1 MNILDPQIVKDYG
14 VGVVLFCAFLY
25 MFYKQSQIMA
35 KEREELKERVLS
47 LEHKVD
53 ADGMYIRDELTKLLR
68 ENISAFAV
76 VSTHS
81 VQVNQSLLEA
91 NKSFKDLEKV
101 VGRIKK
107 IQLKEDD

>member
-14 VGVVLFCAFLY
+14 IGIVLFCAFLY
-25 MFYKQSQIMA
+25 MFYKQSQTMA

-68 ENISAFAV
+68 ENISSYAV
-76 VSTHS
+76 VSSHS
-81 VQVNQSLLEA
+81 VQVNASLLEA
-91 NKSFKDLEKV
+91 NQSFKELQKT

-107 IQLKEDD
+107 IQLKEED